1 MGRWIGYNGEV
12 KTSSPAQQVPSTP
25 SGGIGSKWLNRY
37 RVTSSYAITKYWPVV
52 LVAWIVVG
60 VVLQSIAPSWD
71 SVAKDGDFAFMP
83 AGMPSLQGQAWL
95 DAGFPD
101 HRVKSQIAI
110 VLARPSQPLQESDL
124 ALGLDIG
131 RKLLHQLAE
140 VSWQEG
146 IKANSLADRQRWL
159 DKALDSLNQAI
170 ALDEQ
175 LSEVLSQFGD
185 QAPIRKRLDRSAIIY
200 WDRGQLARALG
211 DYRQAEADE
220 ETAQIIDP
228 DIKRATQ
235 IDQRDTGAFQALVG
249 VWTWHDPV
257 LGSKLGAKHR
267 QARLLL
273 LELSS
278 EFIATGNM
286 ALLKHM
292 EGLIADS
299 RRAVGEELVVG
310 LKTEI
315 SGSAALGGDIRR
327 ASLLSVKQT
336 EVVTFV
342 LILAILTFVY
352 RGPMLIGIPLATI
365 GISFWISTSTV
376 ALVSQW
382 SASIQA
388 WTGWVIPPLNIF
400 TTTKIFIV
408 VLLFGAGTDF
418 CLFFLARC
426 REELTLRPSTQRRG
440 MERMVARSWR
450 AVHDG
455 LIASAFTTII
465 GLGLLW
471 FSEFEKFR
479 STGPIIGLCLTIT
492 IVVSLTF
499 TPAAVCGLGPWAFW
513 PSLRRKDGQ
522 SQVKSSMPWWLAAWG
537 RLSVWVTARP
547 GLACAV
553 SLTLM
558 LIPAVG
564 GWFWQDR
571 VSYDLGNELGADS
584 PSRRGQQMIQ
594 RFFPSADSSPIHFI
608 LMRETPFS
616 TAEDCVAACESLGQ
630 KLYLPGVHSVRSLA
644 DPLGDYPPGRLMGL
658 FEKDAWRR
666 RLLQANRFSKDYFV
680 ASETPYRD
688 RMARIDV
695 VVSDNPFSN
704 SAADRLQSLRK
715 VIASE
720 VLDPAS
726 PWYGANYSYTGT
738 TAGIVDLKD
747 VTQRDEARI
756 RWLVPVGVYV
766 VLLATIGRPVLCG
779 FLMLSVMLSYFTT
792 LGITHGIFSWLYAE
806 DFQGLDWKVPF
817 FLFVILIAVGQD
829 YNVYLATRVFEEQR
843 QYGNLE
849 GIRRGLML
857 TGGIITSCGA
867 VMAGTFISMSAG
879 PVLHWLSDMGVG
891 WSIPPADRGL
901 LLKSMIELGVALTV
915 GIVIDTMV
923 VRSILLPGAM
933 ALSAQWLERSQAEG
947 MSVKSDLGSSA

>member
-1 MGRWIGYNGEV
+1 VGV
-12 KTSSPAQQVPSTP
+12 TTSSPPSNDSNSKSLGT
-25 SGGIGSKWLNRY
+25 GSSWLNRY
-37 RVTSSYAITKYWPVV
+37 RVASSYAITKYWPGV
-52 LVAWIVVG
+52 LVGWLLVG
-60 VVLQSIAPSWD
+60 LSLQWLAPSWD

-83 AGMPSLQGQAWL
+83 SSMPSIQGQAFL
-95 DAGFPD
+95 DAGFPEN
-101 HRVKSQIAI
+101 RVKSQIAI
-110 VLARPSQPLQESDL
+110 VLARPDSPLQEADL
-124 ALGLDIG
+124 AVGLDVG

-140 VSWQEG
+140 VSWKEAS
-146 IKANSLADRQRWL
+146 KTKSLSDRQRLL
-159 DKALDSLNQAI
+159 DKAMDSLNQAI
-170 ALDEQ
+170 GLDEQ
-175 LSEVLSQFGD
+175 LAALLTQFGD
-185 QAPIRKRLDRSAIIY
+185 DAPVRKNLDRLAVIY
-200 WDRGQLARALG
+200 WDRGQLARLLG
-211 DYRQAEADE
+211 DYQQAEADE

-228 DIKRATQ
+228 DIRQTPSV
-235 IDQRDTGAFQALVG
+235 DQRETSSIQALVG

-257 LGSKLGAKHR
+257 LGSKLGAKHP

-286 ALLKHM
+286 ALLKHV
-292 EGLIADS
+292 ESVLAQS
-299 RRAVGEELVVG
+299 RAAVGEELLAG
-310 LKTEI
+310 LQTEL

-336 EVVTFV
+336 EIVTFV
-342 LILAILTFVY
+342 LILGILTFVY

-365 GISFWISTSTV
+365 GISFWISISTV

-382 SASIQA
+382 SQSIQTL
-388 WTGWVIPPLNIF
+388 TGWEIPPLNIF

-440 MERMVARSWR
+440 MERLVARSWR

-499 TPAAVCGLGPWAFW
+499 TPAAVCGLGPIAFW
-513 PSLRRKDGQ
+513 PSLKRKEGQ
-522 SQVKSSMPWWLAAWG
+522 SQVNSEMPWWLAAWG
-537 RLSVWVTARP
+537 KLSVLVTSRP
-547 GLACAV
+547 LLACCLCLAFMSV
-553 SLTLM
+553 
-558 LIPAVG
+558 PAIG
-564 GWFWQDR
+564 GWFWQDQ
-571 VSYDLGNELGADS
+571 VSYDLGNELGEES
-584 PSRRGQQMIQ
+584 PSRRGQKIIS
-594 RFFPSADSSPIHFI
+594 RYFPNADSSPIHFV
-608 LMRETPFS
+608 LVRETPFA
-616 TAEDCVAACESLGQ
+616 TPDECVTACEQLSQ

-644 DPLGDYPPGRLMGL
+644 DPLGDYPPGRQMGL

-666 RLLQANRFSKDYFV
+666 RVLQAHRYTKDYFV

-688 RMARIDV
+688 RMTRIDV
-695 VVSDNPFSN
+695 VATENPFSLP
-704 SAADRLQSLRK
+704 AADLLQSLRE
-715 VIASE
+715 VLSTE
-720 VLDPAS
+720 VLDPSS
-726 PWYGANYSYTGT
+726 PWFGANYSYTGT
-738 TAGIVDLKD
+738 TPGIVDLRD
-747 VTQRDEARI
+747 VTQSDEARI
-756 RWLVPVGVYV
+756 RWLVPIGVYV
-766 VLLATIGRPVLCG
+766 VLLFTIGRPLLCAC
-779 FLMLSVMLSYFTT
+779 LMVAVMLSYFTT
-792 LGITHGIFSWLYAE
+792 LGITHTMFAWIYEG

-829 YNVYLATRVFEEQR
+829 YNVYLATRVFEEQQ
-843 QYGNLE
+843 QYGHLE

-867 VMAGTFISMSAG
+867 VMAGTFIAMSAG
-879 PVLHWLSDMGVG
+879 PVLHWLADLGIG
-891 WSIPPADRGL
+891 WSISPADRGL
-901 LLKSMIELGVALTV
+901 LLKSMIELGVALTI

-933 ALSAQWLERSQAEG
+933 ALSARWIEKKS
-947 MSVKSDLGSSA
+947 SVLVPCNEDA